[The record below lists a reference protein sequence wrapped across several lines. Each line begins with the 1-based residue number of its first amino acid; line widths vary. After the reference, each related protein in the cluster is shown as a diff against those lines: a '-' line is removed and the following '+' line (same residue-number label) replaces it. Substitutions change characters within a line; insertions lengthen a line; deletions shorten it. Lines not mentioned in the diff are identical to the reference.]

1 MKFLL
6 LFKPQ
11 WKSAMH
17 MFTIYQLTSWM
28 DSFNEKYHLKEF
40 HACFKRLSYQIQANA
55 LTLISGAGVSLLSFV
70 TLLTKYL
77 TLCYASI
84 IIYVLN
90 IVCNILSKIFD
101 QYLKQQ
107 HRK

>member
-1 MKFLL
+1 
-6 LFKPQ
+6 
-11 WKSAMH
+11 
-17 MFTIYQLTSWM
+17 MFTIYQLTSSM